1 MTTIELQARKAMLIQ
16 EILNNLNTETA
27 ISSLEKYIHT
37 LRKSTEYPDL
47 CCYTHEEK
55 MNRLNEAEIEFEKG
69 IFTSHDEVKNR
80 IEKLR
85 QSWER

>member
-27 ISSLEKYIHT
+27 ISNLEKYIHR
-37 LRKSTEYPDL
+37 LRKSTEYPEM
-47 CCYTHEEK
+47 CSYTHEEK
-55 MNRLNEAEIEFEKG
+55 INRLNEAEIEFEKG

-80 IEKLR
+80 IEKLK
-85 QSWER
+85 